1 MFELKVYPYSVIIY
15 LVFLYAIK
23 ECFMNLKLHS
33 AYNGSLTREQ
43 FLFSEMRI
51 TAQLMNTGISDD
63 EIIDT
68 IISNNLFQFPTE
80 RMIKN
85 LARVC
90 VRRLHLLNS
99 TELIAAIAN
108 SSVEIGKQIVLYAM
122 MRDSRLMADFMITVV
137 GEKYRTKDMTFGD
150 IDLNVFFIRLQEQD
164 EKVASWS
171 ESTVK
176 KIKQVMKKVLV
187 ENGYLDT
194 TRSKGL
200 NPILIESVLE
210 NAIRDNNDEAMLPA
224 FNCFD

>member
-1 MFELKVYPYSVIIY
+1 MATMASPY
-15 LVFLYAIK
+15 K
-23 ECFMNLKLHS
+23 
-33 AYNGSLTREQ
+33 GSLTREQ
-43 FLFSEMRI
+43 FLFSEIKI
-51 TAQLMNTGISDD
+51 TAKLMYEGLNDD
-63 EIIDT
+63 EILDR
-68 IISNNLFQFPTE
+68 IIANNLYQFPTE

-85 LARVC
+85 LAGVC
-90 VRRLHLLNS
+90 IRRLHVLNS
-99 TELIAAIAN
+99 EELVSALAN
-108 SSVEIGKQIVLYAM
+108 YSAEVGKQIALYAM

-137 GEKYRTKDMTFGD
+137 GEKYRTKDMCFSD

-200 NPILIESVLE
+200 NPVLIESVLE